1 MFLLSSDS
9 AKTTPSV
16 GSESL
21 PSPSFFFMA
30 NAYDMTG
37 PVEILQL
44 RHSPDKEKQLF
55 SHFLKIIS
63 PVSIMPLFLLW
74 KKSAI

>member
-9 AKTTPSV
+9 AKTTPAA

-21 PSPSFFFMA
+21 PSPSFFSMA

-44 RHSPDKEKQLF
+44 RHSPDKENNF
-55 SHFLKIIS
+55 F
-63 PVSIMPLFLLW
+63 FFF
-74 KKSAI
+74 

>member
-9 AKTTPSV
+9 AKTTPAA

-21 PSPSFFFMA
+21 PSPSFFSMA

-44 RHSPDKEKQLF
+44 RHSPDKENNF